1 MRIDILTLFPEMFAG
16 PFSSSIMKRAADRG
30 LIDIHLHNIRD
41 YTHDKHH
48 VVDDSPYGGGA
59 GMVLKPEP
67 VFEAIEAVKAMAE
80 AEAPVILLS
89 PGGRLF
95 NQSIAVELAQKPRLI
110 LIAGHYEGIDER
122 VRAVVSDELSIGDY
136 VLSGGELPAMV
147 LADAV
152 ARLIPG
158 VLGSGE
164 SHVEESHSQGLLEYP
179 HYTRPPE
186 FRGMAVPPILL
197 SGNHA
202 EIAKW
207 RRRESLRR
215 TLERRPELLDKAN
228 LLKSD
233 RKMLDEIKA
242 DLDVEG
248 GSEIIVANDKIDMKG
263 IR

>member
-16 PFSSSIMKRAADRG
+16 PFSESIMKRAADRG
-30 LIDIHLHNIRD
+30 LLKIFLHNIRD

-67 VFEAIEAVKAMAE
+67 VFEAVEAVQAMAE
-80 AEAPVILLS
+80 AAATTILLS
-89 PGGRLF
+89 PAGRLF
-95 NQSIAVELAQKPRLI
+95 SQSIASELALKPRLI
-110 LIAGHYEGIDER
+110 LIAGHYEGIDDR
-122 VRAVVSDELSIGDY
+122 VKSMVDDEISIGDY

-158 VLGSGE
+158 VLGSDE
-164 SHVEESHSQGLLEYP
+164 SQIEESHSQGLLEYP

-186 FRGMAVPPILL
+186 FRGAAVPEILL

-202 EIAKW
+202 AIAKW
-207 RRRESLRR
+207 RRRESLKR
-215 TLERRPELLDKAN
+215 TLERRPDLLDTAELSKA
-228 LLKSD
+228 D

-242 DLDVEG
+242 
-248 GSEIIVANDKIDMKG
+248 EIDD
-263 IR
+263 

>member
-16 PFSSSIMKRAADRG
+16 PFSASIMKRAADRG
-30 LIDIHLHNIRD
+30 LLQIVLHQIRD

-67 VFEAIEAVKAMAE
+67 VAEAVEAVKAMAE
-80 AEAPVILLS
+80 AEAAVILLS

-95 NQSIAVELAQKPRLI
+95 KQSIAAELALKPRII

-122 VRAVVSDELSIGDY
+122 VRPLIDDEISIGDY

-147 LADAV
+147 VADAV

-158 VLGSGE
+158 VLGSDE
-164 SHVEESHSQGLLEYP
+164 SQIEESHSQGLLEYP

-186 FRGMAVPPILL
+186 FRGAAVPEILL

-202 EIAKW
+202 AIARW
-207 RRRESLRR
+207 RRKESLKR
-215 TLERRPELLDKAN
+215 TLQRRPELLEKTDLSKA
-228 LLKSD
+228 D
-233 RKMLDEIKA
+233 RKLLAEIKA
-242 DLDVEG
+242 ELEAAVTHGFPPTRE
-248 GSEIIVANDKIDMKG
+248 
-263 IR
+263 

>member
-16 PFSSSIMKRAADRG
+16 PFSESIMKRAADKG

-59 GMVLKPEP
+59 GMVLKAEP
-67 VFEAIEAVKAMAE
+67 VFEAIEAVKAMSE
-80 AEAPVILLS
+80 AKSAIILLS
-89 PGGRLF
+89 PAGRLF
-95 NQSIAVELAQKPRLI
+95 NQSIAAELALKPRLI

-122 VRAVVSDELSIGDY
+122 VKSIVDDEISIGDY

-158 VLGSGE
+158 VLGSDE
-164 SHVEESHSQGLLEYP
+164 SQIEESHSQGLLEYP

-186 FRGMAVPPILL
+186 FRGAAVPDILL

-202 EIAKW
+202 AIAKW
-207 RRRESLRR
+207 RWKESLRR
-215 TLERRPELLDKAN
+215 TMERRPELLDNVNLSKA
-228 LLKSD
+228 D
-233 RKMLDEIKA
+233 RKLLDEIKA
-242 DLDVEG
+242 DLDDSGKDESG
-248 GSEIIVANDKIDMKG
+248 LAQDTHDRLK
-263 IR
+263 R

>member
-30 LIDIHLHNIRD
+30 LLEIFLHNIRD

-67 VFEAIEAVKAMAE
+67 VFEAVEAVKAMAE
-80 AEAPVILLS
+80 SEATVILLS
-89 PGGRLF
+89 PAGRLF
-95 NQSIAVELAQKPRLI
+95 DHSIAAELALKLRLI
-110 LIAGHYEGIDER
+110 LVAGHYEGIDER
-122 VRAVVSDELSIGDY
+122 VKSIIDDEISIGDY

-158 VLGSGE
+158 VLGSDE
-164 SHVEESHSQGLLEYP
+164 SQIEESHSQGLLEYP

-186 FRGMAVPPILL
+186 FRGAAVPEVLL

-202 EIAKW
+202 AIAKW
-207 RRRESLRR
+207 RRKESLKC
-215 TLERRPELLDKAN
+215 TLLRRPDLLGKAN
-228 LLKSD
+228 LSKSD
-233 RKMLDEIKA
+233 RKLMDEIKT
-242 DLDVEG
+242 DIDDPEKDG
-248 GSEIIVANDKIDMKG
+248 GQA
-263 IR
+263 R